1 MAMLFCATAYAQ
13 QAPGKKRAARSVS
26 FTNAAAGPAVSFTN
40 ATSFTGLAYA
50 WDFGDNSASSNQ
62 KNPTHTYTKDGI
74 YNVCLTVTDSLGNR
88 DFTCQ
93 QVTVSGTGILQHN
106 LTANLLIYP
115 NPSSSGIV
123 TLDFTKCNVKDVTIT
138 VYNITGKTV
147 YERMIKSALIEKH
160 VIDLTEEP
168 SGNYFMTIKAGQE
181 TITKRVMIK

>member
-1 MAMLFCATAYAQ
+1 M
-13 QAPGKKRAARSVS
+13 VS
-26 FTNAAAGPAVSFTN
+26 FTN
-40 ATSFTGLAYA
+40 TSNFTGTAYS
-50 WDFGDNSASSNQ
+50 WDFGDNSTASTHKS
-62 KNPTHTYTKDGI
+62 PVHTYTKDGI
-74 YNVCLTVTDSLGNR
+74 YNVGLTVTDSLGNR
-88 DFTCQ
+88 DFTFQ
-93 QVTVSGTGILQHN
+93 QIAVNGTGVLQHN

-123 TLDFTKCNVKDVTIT
+123 TLDFTKCNVKDVTII

-147 YERMIKSALIEKH
+147 YERMVKSALVEKH